1 MRALSH
7 IHSIMRG
14 SVGGITYTAN
24 QWYAIIARARV
35 SPVNPSTPNQSAIR
49 SALSAASS
57 VWKNLADATREA
69 WNDYAATCQYQG
81 PLEPYYIT
89 GRLMFTACLS
99 LVQYLDARGLYDFT
113 PTPTAPTVPGFFSPG
128 PINIQTPLTPGTGI
142 SLSIGNNTGEDGIAF
157 IERSYAFNVSRE
169 RFKGPF
175 LSSSGQC
182 VECNNGTSTL
192 VDIMDLAEGYVYFT
206 RVRLVTAQ
214 APFRLSAE
222 YIFRHI
228 AETVVVAGTA
238 GANETIKV
246 IHNTVEKVEE
256 VNLVAPASKSKVKAV
271 APRTK

>member
-1 MRALSH
+1 
-7 IHSIMRG
+7 MRG

-24 QWYAIIARARV
+24 QWYAIIGRARV

-49 SALSAASS
+49 SALAAASS

-69 WNDYAATCQYQG
+69 WSDYAATCQYQG
-81 PLEPYYIT
+81 PIEPYYVT

-99 LVQYLDARGLYDFT
+99 FVQYLDVRGLYDFS
-113 PTPTAPTVPGFFSPG
+113 PLPTAPTVPGFFSPG
-128 PINIQTPLTPGTGI
+128 PINIETPLTPGTGI
-142 SLSIGNNTGEDGIAF
+142 SLSIGNSTGENGIAF

-182 VECNNGTSTL
+182 VECDTGTTTF
-192 VDIMDLAEGYVYFT
+192 VDIMDLEEGYVYFT
-206 RVRLVTAQ
+206 RVRLVTAE

-228 AETVVVAGTA
+228 AETVVLAGNP
-238 GANETIKV
+238 GEKGVVKV
-246 IHNTVEKVEE
+246 IT
-256 VNLVAPASKSKVKAV
+256 NLVSKKEEINLVTPAPASKAKAKVASSE
-271 APRTK
+271 